1 MYKRRVETKGKGI
14 NSEIEKMGRER
25 RSLRENE
32 ASESK
37 KGKKETRI
45 GFRKADGRKKTI
57 KLKKDARREREGAR
71 GR

>member
-1 MYKRRVETKGKGI
+1 
-14 NSEIEKMGRER
+14 MGRER

-37 KGKKETRI
+37 KGKKEMRI